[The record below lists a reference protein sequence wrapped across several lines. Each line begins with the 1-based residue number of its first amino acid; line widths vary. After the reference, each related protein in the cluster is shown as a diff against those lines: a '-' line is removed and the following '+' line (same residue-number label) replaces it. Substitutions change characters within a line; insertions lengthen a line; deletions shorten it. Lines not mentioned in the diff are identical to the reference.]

1 MPKIAPSILS
11 ADFYNLGENVKK
23 ALNLGVDW
31 IHIDVMDGHF
41 VPQLTFGPKIVM
53 DLKKRL
59 NFFCDVHLM
68 VENPEDYIEPFVK
81 ADADL
86 INFHHEV
93 TYHIDRL
100 INQIKENK
108 KMSGIT
114 INPSTPVSALKH
126 ILPIIDMVLIMS
138 VNPGFSG
145 QKCIEYNFDKIEELK
160 EIREKNNYKYLIQ
173 IDGGIS
179 LKNIDIALK
188 KGCDVIVAGSGYFDA
203 SEQEK
208 KDFIHKIHNYNN

>member
-11 ADFYNLGENVKK
+11 ADFYNLGENVESAIK
-23 ALNLGVDW
+23 LGADW

-41 VPQLTFGPKIVM
+41 VPQLTFGPKIVK
-53 DLKKRL
+53 DLKKKL

-68 VENPEDYIEPFVK
+68 VTNPWDYIEPFVK
-81 ADADL
+81 AGADL
-86 INFHHEV
+86 INFHYEV

-108 KMSGIT
+108 KMAGIA
-114 INPSTPVSALKH
+114 INPSTPVSVLKYV
-126 ILPIIDMVLIMS
+126 LPIIDIILVMS

-145 QKCIEYNFDKIEELK
+145 QKCIEYNFEKIEELK
-160 EIREKNNYKYLIQ
+160 KIKKENNYNYLVQ

-179 LKNIDIALK
+179 LKNINCVLE
-188 KGCDVIVAGSGYFDA
+188 KGCDVIVAGSGYFDS
-203 SEQEK
+203 SEKEK
-208 KDFIHKIHNYNN
+208 KELIEYIHNYKN